1 VVEKLKIL
9 IVDEHPFFRIGLKT
23 YLMDRSN
30 YKIIGEASS
39 GEEALRL
46 TKSLQ
51 PDIVLLDI
59 SLPDQSGIEVARR
72 LKALLPDVKIMMIS
86 MHSRI
91 DYITESIKAGAL
103 GYLVKDS
110 ASDRLM
116 EGLETIARGDYFLDS
131 SLSRKVVERLM
142 DNQTQEAYIM
152 DQRYASLSS
161 REEQV
166 FRLLAEGQTTKE
178 IAAKLFISP
187 KTVEN
192 HRTNIMEK
200 LELHSSIELI
210 RYAVKIGLIDPD
222 RWKA

>member
-1 VVEKLKIL
+1 MTKKLKIL

-23 YLMDRSN
+23 YLIDRPS
-30 YKIIGEASS
+30 YEIIGEAGS

-46 TKSLQ
+46 SKSLQ

-72 LKALLPDVKIMMIS
+72 LKTLMSDVKIMMVS

-110 ASDRLM
+110 ASDRLA
-116 EGLETIARGDYFLDS
+116 EGLETISRGDYFLDS
-131 SLSRKVVERLM
+131 SLSRKVVERLLG
-142 DNQTQEAYIM
+142 NQTREASIM
-152 DQRYASLSS
+152 DQKYASLSS

-166 FRLLAEGQTTKE
+166 FRLLSEGHTAKE

-200 LELHSSIELI
+200 LELHSSMELI

-222 RWKA
+222 HWKT

>member
-1 VVEKLKIL
+1 MSKKLKIL

-23 YLMDRSN
+23 YLMDRPS
-30 YKIIGEASS
+30 YEIIGEASS
-39 GEEALRL
+39 GEEALRSAR
-46 TKSLQ
+46 SLQ
-51 PDIVLLDI
+51 PDIALLDI
-59 SLPDQSGIEVARR
+59 SLPDQSGIEVARS
-72 LKALLPDVKIMMIS
+72 LKALMPEIKIMMVS

-131 SLSRKVVERLM
+131 SLSRKVVERLLGP
-142 DNQTQEAYIM
+142 QTQEASVM

-166 FRLLAEGQTTKE
+166 FRLLAEGHTIKDV
-178 IAAKLFISP
+178 AAKLFISP

-200 LELHSSIELI
+200 LGLHSSMELI
-210 RYAVKIGLIDPD
+210 RYAVRIGLVDPD
-222 RWKA
+222 HWKA

>member
-23 YLMDRSN
+23 YLMDRSP

-46 TKSLQ
+46 TKSLK

-72 LKALLPDVKIMMIS
+72 LKALVPDIKIMMVS

-110 ASDRLM
+110 ASDRLL

-166 FRLLAEGQTTKE
+166 FRLLAEGQTTRE

-222 RWKA
+222 HWKA